1 MHDIRIIALD
11 LDGTLTNERKEITP
25 HTLDA
30 LLQVQRQG
38 VRLCLSSG
46 RPPYGM
52 RPLARQLQMADH
64 GGLLLCYN
72 GGHIEDCQTGE
83 TLTEQALSPSLL
95 PYLHQCQQRSGMT
108 LMTYFEDHIY
118 TEHPDDPYVLQSSR
132 NNKMAVIGVEDFL
145 RDTPRP
151 LNKCLMV
158 GPPAIVPRWEGIM
171 QRETEGRMHICRST
185 PYFIELLPIGI
196 DKGLALKRLLP
207 RLGMT
212 TANLMAFGDSYND
225 ITMLQAA
232 GLGVAM
238 GNAEE
243 AVKAVADYV
252 TDSNEADGVATALR
266 HFNIL

>member
-1 MHDIRIIALD
+1 
-11 LDGTLTNERKEITP
+11 
-25 HTLDA
+25 
-30 LLQVQRQG
+30 
-38 VRLCLSSG
+38 
-46 RPPYGM
+46 
-52 RPLARQLQMADH
+52 
-64 GGLLLCYN
+64 
-72 GGHIEDCQTGE
+72 
-83 TLTEQALSPSLL
+83 
-95 PYLHQCQQRSGMT
+95 
-108 LMTYFEDHIY
+108 
-118 TEHPDDPYVLQSSR
+118 
-132 NNKMAVIGVEDFL
+132 
-145 RDTPRP
+145 
-151 LNKCLMV
+151 
-158 GPPAIVPRWEGIM
+158 
-171 QRETEGRMHICRST
+171 MHICRST

>member
-1 MHDIRIIALD
+1 MNTFHYLLA
-11 LDGTLTNERKEITP
+11 
-25 HTLDA
+25 A
-30 LLQVQRQG
+30 LLSASALTASAQKLVG
-38 VRLCLSSG
+38 GDISLLPSYEEKGAKYSDHSG
-46 RPPYGM
+46 N
-52 RPLARQLQMADH
+52 A
-64 GGLLLCYN
+64 
-72 GGHIEDCQTGE
+72 I
-83 TLTEQALSPSLL
+83 PSLL

-158 GPPAIVPRWEGIM
+158 GPPALVPQWEGIM

-196 DKGLALKRLLP
+196 DKGLALKQLLP